1 MDDSSGRITAHSRHG
16 DLTLDQIADALA
28 GTGDVMASVS
38 HCFGT
43 TWHAA
48 LAEKWQLAAYY
59 TRRVR
64 GLMVALAVRRPKY
77 AGQLDEFVL
86 KGLEPLLRAI
96 VDQDEAE
103 FRSRYAECVEMA
115 NPYHVDTGHA
125 YIEWTT
131 PTASP
136 ERGIG
141 LP

>member
-1 MDDSSGRITAHSRHG
+1 MDDSSDAPTVHSKHG
-16 DLTLDQIADALA
+16 DLTLEQIADGLA

-43 TWHAA
+43 AWHAA
-48 LAEKWQLAAYY
+48 TARRWKLAAYY

-64 GLMVALAVRRPKY
+64 SLMRTLAVRRPKY
-77 AGQLDEFVL
+77 AGQLDEFV
-86 KGLEPLLRAI
+86 GNALEPLLRAI
-96 VDQDEAE
+96 ADEDEPE
-103 FRSRYAECVEMA
+103 FRSRYATCVEMA
-115 NPYHVDTGHA
+115 NRYHADTGHA

-131 PTASP
+131 PKSSP

>member
-64 GLMVALAVRRPKY
+64 GLMVALA
-77 AGQLDEFVL
+77 AG
-86 KGLEPLLRAI
+86 
-96 VDQDEAE
+96 
-103 FRSRYAECVEMA
+103 SR
-115 NPYHVDTGHA
+115 N
-125 YIEWTT
+125 
-131 PTASP
+131 
-136 ERGIG
+136 GIITF
-141 LP
+141 